1 MNKLFQISYHTH
13 NQYETPVKEATFA
26 FLVAPCQDAY
36 QTIRQLS
43 FRNSLGEESFQ
54 YRNAFGFEV
63 KCIRSTKSFTDF
75 TFDMTAQVERK
86 RNAFI
91 PNQQLPVDQEQA
103 ILASPA
109 TFIDHHLYLG
119 FNKYTALLPAFRDRV
134 LFRQEGQTV
143 FSFLQQLNT
152 QIHQMLQFD
161 PVPTHVHTTVN
172 EVLELE
178 RGVCQD
184 YTHLF
189 LTMARLNKI
198 PCRYV
203 SGYLNQGENLQ
214 VVGSAVMHAWV
225 EALVPNQ
232 GWFGFDPT
240 NNLLTDDNYIKTAHG
255 ADYSDCSPIKG
266 VLRTSGEHNTNYGV
280 KVIPIPIEDGQQ

>member
-1 MNKLFQISYHTH
+1 MNKQYQILYHTH
-13 NQYETPVKEATFA
+13 NSYEEPVKEATFA
-26 FLVAPCQDAY
+26 FLVAPCQDAH
-36 QTIRQLS
+36 QTVRHLS

-63 KCIRSTKSFTDF
+63 KCIRSAKRFTEF
-75 TFDMTAQVERK
+75 EFHMQVEVEK
-86 RNAFI
+86 KPKALL
-91 PNQQLPVDQEQA
+91 PEGQLSVPQEQE
-103 ILASPA
+103 ILASPK
-109 TFIDHHLYLG
+109 TFIDHHLFLG
-119 FNKYTALLPAFRDRV
+119 FDKYTTLAPAWRDRV
-134 LFRQEGQTV
+134 LWRHPEQPV
-143 FSFLQQLNT
+143 FDFLQQLNT
-152 QIHQMLQFD
+152 YIYQLLQFD

-172 EVLELE
+172 EVLELG

-203 SGYLNQGENLQ
+203 SGYLNQGSNLT
-214 VVGSAVMHAWV
+214 GAAVMHAWV
-225 EALVPNQ
+225 EAFLPSQ

-240 NNLLTDDNYIKTAHG
+240 NNLLTDVNYIKAAHG

-266 VLRTSGEHNTNYGV
+266 VLRTNGGHKTAYGV
-280 KVIPIPIEDGQQ
+280 KVIPAQVEEDSQ

>member
-1 MNKLFQISYHTH
+1 MNKLFQILYHTH
-13 NQYETPVKEATFA
+13 NRYEAPVKEATFA
-26 FLVAPCQDAY
+26 FLVSPSQNAL
-36 QTIRQLS
+36 QTIRNLS
-43 FRNSLGEESFQ
+43 FSNSLGEESFQ

-75 TFDMTAQVERK
+75 EFHMSALVEK
-86 RNAFI
+86 KPNSFI
-91 PNQQLPVDQEQA
+91 SNGQLSVAQEQE
-103 ILASPA
+103 ILSSRK

-119 FNKYTALLPAFRDRV
+119 FNKYTAMLPTFMDQVLL
-134 LFRQEGQTV
+134 RQDNQTV
-143 FSFLQQLNT
+143 FDFLQQLNT
-152 QIHQMLQFD
+152 YIYTMLQFD

-172 EVLELE
+172 EVLELG

-203 SGYLNQGENLQ
+203 SGYLNQGGGLM
-214 VVGSAVMHAWV
+214 GSAVMHAWV
-225 EALVPNQ
+225 EAFLPNQ

-240 NNLLTDDNYIKTAHG
+240 NNLLTDVNYIKAAHG

-266 VLRTSGEHNTNYGV
+266 VLRTSGDHKTDYGV
-280 KVIPIPIEDGQQ
+280 KVIQMQQMEEESQ